1 MFPESPDQR
10 FAKTLIAR
18 VAATDARGSN
28 AASLAIAKHLL
39 TPSNTFGGET
49 GEAHE
54 KMGDKIVLFEGKLW
68 PKQKV
73 HVLYHIL
80 QYIDRLREKE

>member
-28 AASLAIAKHLL
+28 AASLAIANISSPPVAHLR
-39 TPSNTFGGET
+39 ET

-54 KMGDKIVLFEGKLW
+54 KMGDKIVLFEGKLC